1 MTRVKNIAGRRER
14 PWSVVHPIRA
24 TCAMPTA
31 VTILRLQIR
40 SRTDPSTKEPL
51 VSTQIPS
58 RPMTSSDQ
66 RESPWADGLTVMAAI
81 FLILVGIWQAITGL
95 AAVVRDDVYL
105 ATPNYIYSFDLTAWG
120 WVHLLLGV
128 LQIVA
133 GVGVFKGQ
141 MWARVVGIVVACVS
155 MIANFLFLPHYPL
168 WSLLIIALDGAIIW
182 ALATYR
188 RDPL

>member
-1 MTRVKNIAGRRER
+1 
-14 PWSVVHPIRA
+14 VV
-24 TCAMPTA
+24 
-31 VTILRLQIR
+31 
-40 SRTDPSTKEPL
+40 
-51 VSTQIPS
+51 
-58 RPMTSSDQ
+58 
-66 RESPWADGLTVMAAI
+66 AAI
-81 FLILVGIWQAITGL
+81 FLILAGIWQAITGL

-128 LQIVA
+128 VQIVA

-141 MWARVVGIVVACVS
+141 MWARVVGIVLACVS

-188 RDPL
+188 RDAL

>member
-1 MTRVKNIAGRRER
+1 
-14 PWSVVHPIRA
+14 
-24 TCAMPTA
+24 
-31 VTILRLQIR
+31 
-40 SRTDPSTKEPL
+40 

-58 RPMTSSDQ
+58 RPMTSPDQ
-66 RESPWADGLTVMAAI
+66 RESPWADGLTVLAAI

-141 MWARVVGIVVACVS
+141 TWARVVGIVLACVS